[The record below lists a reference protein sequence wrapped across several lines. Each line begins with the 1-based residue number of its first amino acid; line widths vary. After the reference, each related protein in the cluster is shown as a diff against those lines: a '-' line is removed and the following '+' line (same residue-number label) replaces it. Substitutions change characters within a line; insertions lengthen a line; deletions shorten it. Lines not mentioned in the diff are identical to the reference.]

1 MNIRIAPL
9 AAVGLAALAGAN
21 VWLLSILL
29 GDAIGEAVPPTAAPA
44 WDAKLS
50 GSGRDGAAP
59 KPIGAYR
66 QTLAQPVFFKTRE
79 PFVAPPPRPAA
90 PPVPAAV
97 AKPPPPVIVDPGLT
111 VAGIIIGAGVRK
123 AYINGKTDPH
133 GSWVS
138 EGESLTGW
146 KVQAI
151 DAGGVKLQQQDRT
164 IELQLYPTTS
174 EDQAPP
180 GPSSPGMGAV
190 PPPPPGMS
198 GPPPP
203 FLRQIPPPPAV
214 GR

>member
-1 MNIRIAPL
+1 MKMRIAPL
-9 AAVGLAALAGAN
+9 AAVGLAALAGVN
-21 VWLLSILL
+21 MWLLSILL
-29 GDAIGEAVPPTAAPA
+29 GDAIGEEALPVAAPA

-50 GSGRDGAAP
+50 GAGRDGAAP

-79 PFVAPPPRPAA
+79 PYVAPPPRPVA

-111 VAGIIIGAGVRK
+111 VAGIIIGVGVRK
-123 AYINGKTDPH
+123 AYIHGKSDPH
-133 GSWVS
+133 GSWLS

-151 DAGGVKLQQQDRT
+151 DAGGVKLQQQDHT

-180 GPSSPGMGAV
+180 SPPPRGMG
-190 PPPPPGMS
+190 

-203 FLRQIPPPPAV
+203 FVKQNPLAPVA